1 MKRGSAFDGWGS
13 HRNHDEPAFV
23 PADPR
28 WATDVRGRPRGP
40 PGPHGATP
48 AEIEELRRRIPA
60 SSPDMAI
67 LINLT
72 RTG

>member
-13 HRNHDEPAFV
+13 HRNHAEPTFQ
-23 PADPR
+23 PADSR
-28 WATDVRGRPRGP
+28 WATDVRGKRRGP
-40 PGPHGATP
+40 APGHGATP
-48 AEIEELRRRIPA
+48 AEIEELRKRIEP
-60 SSPDMAI
+60 SSSDMAV